1 MGAPSPRA
9 EEAPPQKRKL
19 KGQIHNWNKTSGY
32 LGADTR
38 ITRVIQAKPSGPR
51 WPEKPPHVLCGGDG
65 PLTLYSEHCSR
76 ESMAG
81 LAPAQGRAAVP
92 DATAG
97 IASAAI
103 AAITGATASDTGVRV
118 PLASRSLN
126 ATVAAPPAG
135 SAAVA
140 TPSRAPATRKAQM
153 PVRVLNDLEHGADG
167 KKKKRGVGKAK
178 TRATSSTVASA
189 SLAKN
194 VSALA
199 KVGRTL
205 STEGTVDGVAAC
217 AETHATVI

>member
-1 MGAPSPRA
+1 M
-9 EEAPPQKRKL
+9 
-19 KGQIHNWNKTSGY
+19 
-32 LGADTR
+32 
-38 ITRVIQAKPSGPR
+38 KPSGPR
-51 WPEKPPHVLCGGDG
+51 WPEKPPHVLCEGDG
-65 PLTLYSEHCSR
+65 PLTLYSEHCPR
-76 ESMAG
+76 ESKAG
-81 LAPAQGRAAVP
+81 PAPAQGRVAVP

-97 IASAAI
+97 AAAAATV
-103 AAITGATASDTGVRV
+103 AAITGATASDTGARV
-118 PLASRSLN
+118 PLAPRSLN
-126 ATVAAPPAG
+126 AMVAAPPAG
-135 SAAVA
+135 GAAVA